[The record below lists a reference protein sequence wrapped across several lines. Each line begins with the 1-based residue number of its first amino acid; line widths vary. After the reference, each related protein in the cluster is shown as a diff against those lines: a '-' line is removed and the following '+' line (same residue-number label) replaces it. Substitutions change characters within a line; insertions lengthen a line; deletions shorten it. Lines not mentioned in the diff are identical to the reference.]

1 MKIAIDI
8 TQTIYGTGVSVYT
21 KNLAANLIKL
31 HSEDQFILF
40 GGSLR
45 RRREL
50 LALAKRLRGTPKIY
64 PFPPT
69 LMDFIWNSLHLL
81 PIETFTGPVDLVHTS
96 DWTEP
101 PSKYPKVTT
110 VHDLI
115 PFKYP
120 HTTTGSIRNAH
131 KKKLAWVI
139 RESQKIIAVS
149 ESTKKD
155 LMTILRV
162 PESKIVVIPEGVEE
176 RYVPQPLEM
185 VEMAKKHYQTGDE
198 YLFTLSTLEPR
209 KNQEALIKAYEVV
222 REKYPNL
229 KLLIGGRLRRDGQMP
244 TTEGVIAPGFIPN
257 SDLPSL
263 YTGCLAFVLPSLY
276 EGFGL
281 SPLQAMA
288 CGAPVAVSDISSLP
302 EVVGDAGVYFDP
314 NSVDSIAAG
323 IIEAIQNR
331 ATLRKK
337 SLLQASKFTWKK
349 TAEETYKVY
358 QEVLSDL
365 SAGKAEK

>member
-8 TQTIYGTGVSVYT
+8 SQAIYGTGVSVYT

-31 HSEDQFILF
+31 HPEDEFVLF

-45 RRREL
+45 RGKEL
-50 LALAKRLRGTPKIY
+50 QALAKKLKGNPKIY

-69 LMDFIWNSLHLL
+69 LMDFIWNSLHIL
-81 PIETFTGPVDLVHTS
+81 PIEKFTGPIDIVHTS

-139 RESQKIIAVS
+139 RESKKIIAVS

-155 LMTILRV
+155 LVSILRV
-162 PESKIVVIPEGVEE
+162 PEEKITVIPEGVEE
-176 RYVPQPLEM
+176 RYIPQPLEM
-185 VEMAKKHYQTGDE
+185 VDMVKRRYQTGED
-198 YLFTLSTLEPR
+198 YIFTLSTLEPR
-209 KNQEALIKAYEVV
+209 KNQAALIQAYEIV
-222 REKYPNL
+222 RRSFPDL
-229 KLLIGGRLRRDGQMP
+229 KLLIAGRVRFDGDLP
-244 TTEGVIAPGFIPN
+244 STEGVIMPGYIPDA
-257 SDLPSL
+257 DLPAL
-263 YTGCLAFVLPSLY
+263 YSGCLAFVLPSIY

-288 CGAPVAVSDISSLP
+288 CGASVAVSDVSSLP
-302 EVVGDAGVYFDP
+302 EVVGNAGVLFDP
-314 NSVDSIAAG
+314 KSVESIAAG

-331 ATLRKK
+331 SVLRKK
-337 SLLQASKFTWKK
+337 SLIQASKFTWGQA
-349 TAEETYKVY
+349 AEETYKVY
-358 QEVLSDL
+358 KEVNNDNRI
-365 SAGKAEK
+365 